1 MNILDIKASIG
12 RYVGIILQRLSGKV
26 DKVDGKQLSTE
37 DFTTEEKTT
46 LSGVKSMA
54 MRDLHVS
61 TQQPDNAVG
70 EDGDIWLVIQP
81 PQQ

>member
-1 MNILDIKASIG
+1 MNVESVKAAIG
-12 RYVGIILQRLSGKV
+12 RYAGLILQSLSGKV

-37 DFTTEEKTT
+37 DFSTEEKGK

-54 MRDLHVS
+54 MRDIHVS
-61 TQQPDNAVG
+61 TDQPDNAIG
-70 EDGDIWLVIQP
+70 EDGDIWVTIRA

>member
-12 RYVGIILQRLSGKV
+12 RYAGLFLQRLSGKV

-37 DFTTEEKTT
+37 DFTTEEKEK
-46 LSGVKSMA
+46 LGDVKSMA

-70 EDGDIWLVIQP
+70 TDGDIWLVLKP
-81 PQQ
+81 

>member
-1 MNILDIKASIG
+1 MNIPGIPAAIG
-12 RYVGIILQRLSGKV
+12 RYAGLILQRLSGKV

-37 DFTTEEKTT
+37 DYTTEEKTK
-46 LSGVKSMA
+46 LEGVKSMA

-70 EDGDIWLVIQP
+70 NDGDIWLVLKP
-81 PQQ
+81 

>member
-1 MNILDIKASIG
+1 MNVESVKAAIG
-12 RYVGIILQRLSGKV
+12 RYAGLILQSLSGKV

-37 DFTTEEKTT
+37 DFSTEEKDK

-54 MRDLHVS
+54 MRDIHVS
-61 TQQPDNAVG
+61 TDQPDNAIG
-70 EDGDIWLVIQP
+70 EDGDIWVTIRA

>member
-1 MNILDIKASIG
+1 MNLAPLTAAISRFTGSIAK
-12 RYVGIILQRLSGKV
+12 LFDGKV

-37 DFTTEEKTT
+37 DYTSPEKVK
-46 LSGVKSMA
+46 LSSVKTMA

-61 TQQPDNAVG
+61 TEQPDDSVG
-70 EDGDIWLVIQP
+70 EDGDIWVTIQP

>member
-1 MNILDIKASIG
+1 MNIPEIRTAIR
-12 RYVGIILQRLSGKV
+12 RYATLILQRLSGKV

-37 DFTTEEKTT
+37 DFTTENKEK
-46 LSGVKSMA
+46 LDGVKSMA

-70 EDGDIWLVIQP
+70 NDGDIWLTIQP